1 MSEQKEM
8 RAAYAETLISMV
20 EEGFDI
26 VVLEADL
33 MRATGTGAFAKKYPE
48 RAVNVG
54 VAEANLVGVASG
66 LSAGNKI
73 PFAATFACFAS
84 RRAYDQFFL
93 SANYAGLNVKL
104 VGTDPGV
111 TAAYNGGTH
120 MPFEDL
126 ALMRAIPRLTI
137 AEPSDPVSV
146 GALVRLAASAYG
158 CFYLRLP
165 RKPAP
170 FIYRADESFAIG
182 SAKVLRKGGD
192 VTLVALG
199 AVMVGEALKAAD
211 ILAGEGIQATVID
224 ALWVAPL
231 DESTILAHA
240 GCGRIV
246 TCENHRVTGGL
257 GSAVAE
263 LIAEKAPG
271 ARLARIGVASN
282 LFGEVGTQDW
292 LAEHFHL
299 TAPYIV
305 QAARELCAGR
315 PAVDRP
321 SAVQQ
326 TDAQPAM
333 ARSAQPQPSG
343 TSGASGASGVSG
355 VSGA

>member
-8 RAAYAETLISMV
+8 RAAYAETLISLV
-20 EEGFDI
+20 DEGFDI

-33 MRATGTGAFAKKYPE
+33 MRATGTGVFAKRFPD

-54 VAEANLVGVASG
+54 VAEANLVGIASG
-66 LSAGNKI
+66 LSAGGKI

-111 TAAYNGGTH
+111 TAAFNGGTH

-146 GALVRLAASAYG
+146 AALVRLAASTYG

-170 FIYRADESFAIG
+170 FLYDNEENFSIG
-182 SAKVLRKGGD
+182 SSKVLRKGKD
-192 VTLVALG
+192 IVLVAMG
-199 AVMVGEALKAAD
+199 GVMVNEALKAAD
-211 ILAGEGIQATVID
+211 LLAADGIEASVID
-224 ALWVAPL
+224 ALWLAPL
-231 DESTILAHA
+231 DEATILEHA
-240 GCGRIV
+240 SCGRIV

-263 LIAEKAPG
+263 LIAEKSPG
-271 ARLARIGVASN
+271 VRLARIGVAAH

-292 LAEHFHL
+292 LAERFQL
-299 TAPYIV
+299 TAPHIA
-305 QAARELCAGR
+305 QAARRLI
-315 PAVDRP
+315 DR
-321 SAVQQ
+321 
-326 TDAQPAM
+326 T
-333 ARSAQPQPSG
+333 
-343 TSGASGASGVSG
+343 
-355 VSGA
+355 